1 MRLSANR
8 QGNTFAGRSVN
19 ALSSLRITDPTYELL
34 IDNRSS
40 A

>member
-8 QGNTFAGRSVN
+8 QGNTCAERSV
-19 ALSSLRITDPTYELL
+19 
-34 IDNRSS
+34 S